1 MRDAVLDPSATSA
14 GQFFAGGSFWK
25 RFNPV
30 QNGVATGYVVNYE
43 LSALPGL
50 PEVRT
55 VQYPDDNRAYF
66 RKGDD
71 VLLLKYTNAPYQM
84 VYDTIKVTDA
94 QNAIGVMHL
103 GTFPN
108 GIVFA
113 TFVMARQN
121 YPFENMSV
129 PDADALFAGTT
140 VAAPG
145 AADVEGDWD
154 GHLITLK
161 TPDTSLANQVS
172 PVLFHATFH
181 GGSAQCS
188 AAGVQFAR
196 GLNASELRLLDP
208 TTLLGKWTGLDS
220 AVAKALGDTIY
231 FVLKKA

>member
-1 MRDAVLDPSATSA
+1 
-14 GQFFAGGSFWK
+14 
-25 RFNPV
+25 
-30 QNGVATGYVVNYE
+30 VVNYQ

-66 RKGDD
+66 KKGDD
-71 VLLLKYTNAPYQM
+71 VLLLTYTNAPYQM
-84 VYDTIKVTDA
+84 VYDTIKVIDA

-129 PDADALFAGTT
+129 PDADALFADAT
-140 VAAPG
+140 VTAPG

-154 GHLITLK
+154 GHLIMLK

-181 GGSAQCS
+181 DGSAQCS
-188 AAGVQFAR
+188 AAGVQFGR
-196 GLNASELRLLDP
+196 GLDANELRLLGP

-220 AVAKALGDTIY
+220 AVAKVLGDTIC
-231 FVLKKA
+231 FVLKRA